1 MGITWQQP
9 YGNSETI
16 TAYKILIQ
24 QSNGQFSE
32 SLAACDGSQE
42 ATIAA
47 LACNVPM
54 STLTAAPYNLAQ
66 NALVVVRAA
75 ALNSIG
81 WSDLSL

>member
-1 MGITWQQP
+1 MGITWEQP
-9 YGNSETI
+9 YDNSETI
-16 TAYKILIQ
+16 VAYKILIQ

-32 SLAACDGSQE
+32 DVAHCDGSQA

-47 LACNVPM
+47 LSCNIPM
-54 STLTAAPYNLAQ
+54 STLTAAPYNLVQ